1 MAVFKQATTPVTN
14 VKEGDLWILPGAP
27 DTVYVCSDHSASI
40 PVWILFANATLN
52 PVAGVSSITGGTG
65 ITVDTPTGDVTVSA
79 DDTAMVASLAGTANQ
94 ITASAATGAVTLSLP
109 SAVTLPGSLTVTT
122 RTGTAAKAAAFT
134 SGGVLAEVTGAD
146 GTFTSADGSPKTI
159 TVTKGIIT
167 DIV

>member
-27 DTVYVCSDHSASI
+27 DTVYVCSDHSATT
-40 PVWILFANATLN
+40 PVWILFANATIN
-52 PVAGVSSITGGTG
+52 PTAGVSSITG
-65 ITVDTPTGDVTVSA
+65 
-79 DDTAMVASLAGTANQ
+79 TALQ
-94 ITASAATGAVTLSLP
+94 IARDAPTGAVTLSLP

-146 GTFTSADGSPKTI
+146 GSFVTADVVPQ
-159 TVTKGIIT
+159 TVTVVKGIIT
-167 DIV
+167 NIA